1 MLVITQ
7 IVCGLIFFFQ
17 KALDVNF
24 VLDIIEQKYKKSCQ
38 GCDLQIE

>member
-7 IVCGLIFFFQ
+7 IVCRLIFFLR
-17 KALDVNF
+17 KALHVNF
-24 VLDIIEQKYKKSCQ
+24 ILDIIEQKYKKSCQ